1 MEFKHKTLDNGLT
14 IIGEV
19 NPKAQSASV
28 GFFVRSGSR
37 DESPA
42 ISGVSH
48 FLEHMMFKGT
58 DTLTALE
65 VNETFDRLGAKF
77 NAFTSEENTVYY
89 AAVLPEYLEQV
100 SDLWMQLMRPSL
112 RDDDFEMEKNVI
124 LEEIA
129 MYKDLP
135 HFEVM
140 DEGKTLHFGQHPC
153 GNSVLGSNASI
164 AALSAVQM
172 RDYFDLRYAPDNMT
186 LACCGN
192 FDFDNLCRLADKK
205 CSSWKPTNAPRSRS
219 SFMGTFAKKSVPN
232 PNLARQHLC
241 LLNPT
246 VSMQDSRRYAASL
259 LSTII
264 GDSTGSRYHWALV
277 DPALAELAVMQC
289 DSMDGAGVYYS
300 YICCD
305 PVNTEKVLELLNSI
319 YLDIKNNGVSQNELQ
334 TARNKVLS
342 AMTLKCEQ
350 PMGRLVNLGFNWVYN
365 TEYQSMSQEVEQVK
379 SVSLEDISRLIEEFA
394 LDKYTLFSLGPKEIS

>member
-1 MEFKHKTLDNGLT
+1 MEFKHKILDNGLT

-19 NPKAQSASV
+19 NLKAQSASV
-28 GFFVRSGSR
+28 GFFVRSGAR
-37 DESPA
+37 DEIPA
-42 ISGVSH
+42 VSGVSH

-58 DTLTALE
+58 ESLTALE
-65 VNETFDRLGAKF
+65 VNEAFDRLGAQF

-112 RDDDFEMEKNVI
+112 RNDDFEMEKNVI

-135 HFEVM
+135 QFEVM
-140 DEGKTLHFGQHPC
+140 DEGKMLHFGQHPC
-153 GNSVLGSNASI
+153 GNSVLGTNASI
-164 AALSAVQM
+164 TALSATQM
-172 RDYFDLRYAPDNMT
+172 RDYFALRYAPDNMV
-186 LACCGN
+186 LACCGH

-205 CSSWKPTNAPRSRS
+205 CSSWKPAKAQRTRS
-219 SFMGTFAKKSVPN
+219 SFMGTFARKSFKN

-241 LLNPT
+241 LLSPT
-246 VSMQDSRRYAASL
+246 VSMQDPRRYAASL

-305 PVNTEKVLELLNSI
+305 PNNTEKVLESLNSL
-319 YLDIKNNGVSQNELQ
+319 YADIKNNGVSENELR

-342 AMTLKCEQ
+342 AMTLKCEK

-365 TEYQSMSQEVEQVK
+365 AEYQSVTQEIEQVK
-379 SVSLEDISRLIEEFA
+379 SVSLEDISGLIEEFG
-394 LDKYTLFSLGPKEIS
+394 LDKYTLFTLGPKEIS